1 MQVDSVITADTALF
15 PVDSIAI
22 SVVKDTL
29 ANEYAVFDSLFFYSN
44 PFPVTNTTFINV
56 LPVIPIPLYHSGNLR
71 PKDAIAE
78 SSLLILLFLVLFF
91 VLRLIGKGGEHAL
104 LQLKKIMFSD
114 ERIYSTNVTPKSL
127 YPFFWLI
134 DVVILTYAVRLY
146 LLEFTDYYSDI
157 SGGVLLWKILLYV
170 VSFWLIR
177 QSLMLLTG
185 AVFFKRT
192 QISKWFSG
200 MMLIM
205 TLFSFSMLPL
215 IIIYETGLHF
225 SSVLLYIWP
234 FIFWF
239 LPKVFQFA
247 QIPKL
252 FSLRNRGY
260 LYLILYLCALE
271 ILPLLLFIKGMVLI
285 K

>member
-1 MQVDSVITADTALF
+1 MQSDSVITADLATL

-29 ANEYAVFDSLFFYSN
+29 TKDNVVFDSSFFYST
-44 PFPVTNTTFINV
+44 PFPVTDSDFFNV
-56 LPVIPIPLYHSGNLR
+56 FPVIPIPKYHSGSVR
-71 PKDAIAE
+71 PKDSIAE

-104 LQLKKIMFSD
+104 LQLKKIMSSD

-134 DVVILTYAVRLY
+134 DIVILTYAVRLY
-146 LLEFTDYYSDI
+146 LIEFTDQSFDI
-157 SGGVLLWKILLYV
+157 SGGILLWKILLYV
-170 VSFWLIR
+170 VSFWIVR
-177 QSLMLLTG
+177 QLLMLLIG

-215 IIIYETGLHF
+215 IIIHETGLHF
-225 SSVLLYIWP
+225 SSALLFIWP
-234 FIFWF
+234 LIFWF

-271 ILPLLLFIKGMVLI
+271 ILPLLLFIKGLVLI